1 MLILNK
7 FMEEKKKKLKKY
19 QNVKQ
24 IELELKQAKEQI
36 KEYRERYL
44 RALADY
50 QNLEKRIVQEK
61 AQIIKSA
68 NKQLILKVLP
78 FLDNLDKAE
87 LFIKDSGLKMI
98 KHEFYR
104 ILKDENIE
112 EIQVIGKEFDPQF
125 AEVVDMVEGEKDNIV
140 VEVIRK
146 GYILNGKILRVAQ
159 VKVTKKTK

>member
-146 GYILNGKILRVAQ
+146 GYMLNGKILRVAQ